1 MTNDQEEIQ
10 VEPIIE
16 KPSMSDR
23 IRRDIFARKRRKHVK
38 TIKALHGY
46 KEEKEARERT
56 RAKRRIENQKRKK
69 LQKRG

>member
-23 IRRDIFARKRRKHVK
+23 IRRDIFARERRKRVK
-38 TIKALHGY
+38 AIKMLHDY
-46 KEEKEARERT
+46 KEEKEARERI
-56 RAKRRIENQKRKK
+56 RAKRMIEKQKRKK
-69 LQKRG
+69 LQKQG

>member
-10 VEPIIE
+10 VKPIIE

-56 RAKRRIENQKRKK
+56 RAKRRIENQKRKMK
-69 LQKRG
+69 Q